1 MKLYVISAVLLIT
14 FAALGSETDTVS
26 EGPLEGMYF
35 VSIPAGDFLIGSD
48 TSCSERFNEVPQRV
62 IQIDSFEIMSTE
74 VTQAMWK
81 ELMDSEESSI
91 PFLWTDLCG
100 RGSDHPVYAVSWFD
114 CRRFMD
120 RLNELDSSYIYRLPG
135 EAEWEYACRSG
146 SDTDFFWG
154 DSGNDS
160 LASSYCCY
168 RVNESGQIWA
178 EAHGIEA
185 GTRKVASL
193 DANSWGLFDMA
204 GNVSEWCF
212 DRYSSDYDYLPPDG
226 SPFLYPCDNQWPHAM
241 SARRIHR
248 GGSWLT
254 SLNGCRSGS
263 RSSLSPDLWA
273 TCVGFRVV
281 RVPRT
286 SENYAV
292 LLFHAGVD
300 SIDADL
306 EREGIELFSRAL
318 KLDPTMID
326 ALLYRG
332 LFRHGIGQ
340 TEQALSDLYKAI
352 ELDPYNAG
360 SYQMLGVVFADAGK
374 DQQSLKVFNT
384 VVELDPDYPGI
395 YFQRGLA
402 HVFLDNHDKAISD
415 LNRAIVY
422 NPFSPTTYYARG
434 SAYAI
439 NEQYDRAIEDMS
451 SAIERN
457 PEYGDAYMTRSHIYL
472 EMGNMDQA
480 ESDSI
485 RAAQLKNGAGPDI

>member
-1 MKLYVISAVLLIT
+1 MKLYVISIVLLIT
-14 FAALGSETDTVS
+14 FAAQGSETDGVS
-26 EGPLEGMYF
+26 EGPLEGMLF
-35 VSIPAGDFLIGSD
+35 VSIPSGDFLIGSD

-74 VTQAMWK
+74 VTQGMWK
-81 ELMDSEESSI
+81 ELMGSEESSI
-91 PFLWTDLCG
+91 PFLWTGLCG
-100 RGSDHPVYAVSWFD
+100 KGSDHPVYAVSWFD
-114 CRRFMD
+114 CRRFIN
-120 RLNELDSSYIYRLPG
+120 RLNALDSSYIYRLPG

-154 DSGNDS
+154 DSDHDS
-160 LASSYCCY
+160 LAGSYCCY
-168 RVNESGQIWA
+168 RIDQIQPETPSGTL
-178 EAHGIEA
+178 E
-185 GTRKVASL
+185 VASL
-193 DANSWGLFDMA
+193 ESNSWGLFDMA

-241 SARRIHR
+241 SFRRVHR

-254 SLNGCRSGS
+254 SLSGCRSGS

-273 TCVGFRVV
+273 TCIGFRVV

-300 SIDADL
+300 SIDADSDI
-306 EREGIELFSRAL
+306 EGIELFGRAL

-340 TEQALSDLYKAI
+340 TEQALSDFYKAI
-352 ELDPYNAG
+352 ELDAYNAG
-360 SYQMLGVVFADAGK
+360 TYQMMGVVFADAGK

-402 HVFLDNHDKAISD
+402 HVFLDNLDEAISD

-422 NPFSPTTYYARG
+422 NPWSPTAYYARG
-434 SAYAI
+434 SAYAL
-439 NEQYDRAIEDMS
+439 NEQYDRAIEDFS

-457 PEYGDAYMTRSHIYL
+457 PEYGDAYMARSQIYHEL
-472 EMGNMDQA
+472 GNMDQA

-485 RAAQLKNGAGPDI
+485 HAAQLGIDE